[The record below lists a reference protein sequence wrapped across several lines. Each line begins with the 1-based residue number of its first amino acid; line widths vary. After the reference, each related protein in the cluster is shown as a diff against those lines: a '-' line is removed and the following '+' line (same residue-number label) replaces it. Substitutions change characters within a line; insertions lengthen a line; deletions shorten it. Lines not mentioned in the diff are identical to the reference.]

1 MKTRLT
7 MRNFRRKRRSCPLC
21 KPNKT
26 HGDDARDIRTVR
38 ESFGHEGQLREAAY
52 PA

>member
-7 MRNFRRKRRSCPLC
+7 QRNYRTKRRSCPLC

-26 HGDDARDIRTVR
+26 HGDDARDFRTVR
-38 ESFGHEGQLREAAY
+38 ESYGHLQQLRDEKIN
-52 PA
+52 